1 MTSLTTHSRSHLYR
15 PGKPDD
21 GSVSWGAAAYNV
33 TCLFLRAAALGG
45 DDGGFGLANHGQQRQ
60 SNAVDTSPLEQWLT
74 LRCMQITYL
83 NSVVMPDAPSSDSD
97 DAGGGAS
104 SAEEGAAA

>member
-1 MTSLTTHSRSHLYR
+1 MAGLEY
-15 PGKPDD
+15 
-21 GSVSWGAAAYNV
+21 V
-33 TCLFLRAAALGG
+33 TCLFLRSAAAGG

-83 NSVVMPDAPSSDSD
+83 NSVVMPDAPSSGGDDDSSD
-97 DAGGGAS
+97 ES

>member
-1 MTSLTTHSRSHLYR
+1 ML
-15 PGKPDD
+15 P
-21 GSVSWGAAAYNV
+21 V
-33 TCLFLRAAALGG
+33 LFLPSAALGG
-45 DDGGFGLANHGQQRQ
+45 DDGGFGVANHGQQRQ

-83 NSVVMPDAPSSDSD
+83 NSVVMPDAPSSDEAEGD
-97 DAGGGAS
+97 E